1 VLHCLAL
8 PVLSPHSSSIP
19 TMNRPMYRQLY
30 DSFQQAIVDGQLRF
44 GPVLALRQKPEGLVY
59 GLWLW
64 KAGMS
69 Q

>member
-1 VLHCLAL
+1 
-8 PVLSPHSSSIP
+8 
-19 TMNRPMYRQLY
+19 MNRPMYRQLY